1 MTTSS
6 NYSDIEFGMHNNAER
21 YFWASYHLFG
31 FLSSIIGDTLILIAS
46 FQKDAFKINKI
57 LVTVIQHIAVSD
69 STYTISA
76 LIPAAISLLA
86 NSWVLGNALCYVK
99 VYVSYLAFAAGMSL
113 ITMLTASK
121 FLILRYPLRAAS
133 WSTKRAHQVC
143 SFIWAFALIFPILFF
158 VVDKDDVHFDYRVY
172 SCDYGYS
179 PDVWKKIIPIIGF
192 ILSIVPNVIIIATT
206 VPILKFLAD
215 AGKSARRVGGSVPWQ
230 GTLTVALTAVVYCIS
245 TLPYAVNQIAISCM
259 KDPPELFFVHFH
271 KMSCFLVMINV
282 VANFYIYALTIRS
295 FRRFLFS
302 KTRSFVSLLV
312 SLQTSNIASTA
323 GELQLHNYLIM
334 TQLTI
339 TISSTFRQW
348 DPL

>member
-6 NYSDIEFGMHNNAER
+6 NYSDIKFGMHNNAER
-21 YFWASYHLFG
+21 YFWASYLLFG
-31 FLSSIIGDTLILIAS
+31 VLSSLIGDTLILIATI
-46 FQKDAFKINKI
+46 QKDAFKINKI

-69 STYTISA
+69 LTYTISGLVTA
-76 LIPAAISLLA
+76 TISLLA
-86 NSWVLGNALCYVK
+86 NSWVLGKALCYVK
-99 VYVSYLAFAAGMSL
+99 VYVSYIAFVAGESL
-113 ITMLTASK
+113 IAMLTTSK
-121 FLILRYPLRAAS
+121 FLILKNPLRALS

-143 SFIWAFALIFPILFF
+143 GFIWAFALIFPILFF
-158 VVDKDDVHFDYRVY
+158 VVDKDDVHFDYRSY
-172 SCDYGYS
+172 NCDYGYHS
-179 PDVWKKIIPIIGF
+179 DAWQKLIPIIGF
-192 ILSIVPNVIIIATT
+192 IFTIVPNTIIVATT
-206 VPILKFLAD
+206 FPILAV
-215 AGKSARRVGGSVPWQ
+215 ARKSARQVGGSVPWQ
-230 GTLTVALTAVVYCIS
+230 GNLTVALTAVVYCIS

-271 KMSCFLVMINV
+271 KVSCFLLMINV
-282 VANFYIYALTIRS
+282 VANFYIYVLTIRS

-302 KTRSFVSLLV
+302 KTHSFVSQLF

-339 TISSTFRQW
+339 TILSTFRQW